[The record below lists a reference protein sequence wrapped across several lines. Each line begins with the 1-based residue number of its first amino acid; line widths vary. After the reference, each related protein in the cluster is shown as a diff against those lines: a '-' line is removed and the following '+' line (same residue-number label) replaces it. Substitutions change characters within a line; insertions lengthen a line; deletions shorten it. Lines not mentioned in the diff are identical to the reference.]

1 MGYTDGRNIDRK
13 GMDDPMK
20 ERKYPT
26 WRKPAG
32 MLAIVALIAIWAFI
46 VASASPWIGQLHM
59 LVQAL
64 VYLIAG
70 IVWIAPLRPL
80 MIWME
85 TGSFRA
91 PREN

>member
-1 MGYTDGRNIDRK
+1 MN
-13 GMDDPMK
+13 
-20 ERKYPT
+20 ERGLTPS

-32 MLAIVALIAIWAFI
+32 MLAILTLIAVWVFLI
-46 VASASPWIGQLHM
+46 VSLSGYIGQIHIIA
-59 LVQAL
+59 QAV

-85 TGSFRA
+85 TGSFKA
-91 PREN
+91 PPEV

>member
-1 MGYTDGRNIDRK
+1 MNHPQKR
-13 GMDDPMK
+13 PS
-20 ERKYPT
+20 

-32 MLAIVALIAIWAFI
+32 ILAILAIIALWTFI
-46 VASASPWIGQLHM
+46 VASASPYIGQTHV

-80 MIWME
+80 LIWME
-85 TGSFRA
+85 TGSFKA
-91 PREN
+91 PPAQ

>member
-1 MGYTDGRNIDRK
+1 MIPK
-13 GMDDPMK
+13 SPS
-20 ERKYPT
+20 PS

-32 MLAIVALIAIWAFI
+32 MLAIMVLITVWVYLI
-46 VASASPWIGQLHM
+46 VSLSDYIGQIHILA
-59 LVQAL
+59 QAV

-91 PREN
+91 PPEDLTS